1 MGGEYRRSRPGGAA
15 AASTPVGTLSTPA
28 TDRRDEPATRREEDC
43 AMTTMTDL
51 DAAFAAATPSS
62 EEPTEER
69 EAPKGLLPAGTYE
82 GVVTSAEVRKGFRP
96 WVEQELSL
104 RLTVAG
110 GEHDGRTTFCDI
122 EIAPLKGRDG
132 GISEGK
138 VRYVKWQITDVL
150 GHAGTL
156 SDLGQH
162 TESFVGTKVRFE
174 QKVTL
179 AAKVNPQTGKPY
191 ENREVTLRENL
202 GKAPVSEIPTSDFYP
217 VNTPTA
223 EDDDI
228 PF

>member
-1 MGGEYRRSRPGGAA
+1 MS
-15 AASTPVGTLSTPA
+15 
-28 TDRRDEPATRREEDC
+28 
-43 AMTTMTDL
+43 TMTDL
-51 DAAFAAATPSS
+51 DAAFAAATPS
-62 EEPTEER
+62 TEAPAPETD
-69 EAPKGLLPAGTYE
+69 APKGLLPAGNYE
-82 GVVTSAEVRKGFRP
+82 GVVQSAEVRKGFRP

-104 RLTVAG
+104 RLAVAG

-122 EIAPLKGRDG
+122 EIAPLSGRDG

-150 GHAGTL
+150 GYEGAL
-156 SDLGQH
+156 SELGKN
-162 TESFVGTKVRFE
+162 TDSFIGTKVSFE

-179 AAKVNPQTGKPY
+179 AAKVNPNTGKPY
-191 ENREVTLRENL
+191 ENREVTLKTNL
-202 GKAPVSEIPTSDFYP
+202 GKAPVAEIPTTDFYP

>member
-1 MGGEYRRSRPGGAA
+1 
-15 AASTPVGTLSTPA
+15 
-28 TDRRDEPATRREEDC
+28 
-43 AMTTMTDL
+43 MTTMTDL
-51 DAAFAAATPSS
+51 DQAFAAATPSS
-62 EEPTEER
+62 EAPAPET

-82 GVVTSAEVRKGFRP
+82 GVITTAEVRKGFRP
-96 WVEQELSL
+96 WVDQELSL

-138 VRYVKWQITDVL
+138 VRYVKWQITDIL
-150 GHAGTL
+150 GYEGTL
-156 SDLGQH
+156 SELGNH
-162 TESFVGTKVRFE
+162 TDTFVGLKLQFE
-174 QKVTL
+174 QKVTPSL
-179 AAKVNPQTGKPY
+179 KVNPNTGKPY
-191 ENREVTLRENL
+191 ENREVTLRQSL
-202 GKAPVSEIPTSDFYP
+202 GRVEAAAVNTADFYP